1 MTRRSPPRAR
11 AERAGIL
18 ASYVP
23 AGGGPPRRTSDAT
36 SAALLRVLGESGD
49 PMRSEPQAAGRRPAA
64 RSEAKPSGA
73 RPGSRCP
80 APEEILGR
88 RRAFG
93 LWVNLYSLRGEGDLG
108 IGNLTA
114 LRGLVRF
121 AGEVGADF
129 VGLSPLHALRNRGPE
144 ICPYAPVSRFFR
156 NPLYLDVEAVPEWRD
171 CGEARVLLERARGE
185 AERLRAAPRIDHDAA
200 SRLHGRI
207 LRALQRAFAAR
218 HAGRDT
224 ARGRAHA
231 AFLKR
236 GGGLLRDFATFLALE
251 DAQARLGRPR
261 DWHAWPAPLRDPA
274 GPEVARFRARHAE
287 AVAFHAWVQFEL
299 DRQLAAVAAEA
310 RRAGLAIG
318 LYQDLALGGAGTG
331 FDTWRLGSVFLEGA
345 HLGAPPDLYAR
356 QGQDWTIPPPH
367 PARLAAGGGGAW
379 RSLLAANLDHAGAL
393 RIDHVLGL
401 FRQWWIPRGWPAAR
415 GAYVRFPAEELLAVL
430 ADETRRRGALAIG
443 EDLGTVPPQVGPA
456 LARFGVLSSRVLLFE
471 REHGRRFKPSARW
484 SRRALATANTHDLP
498 TLAAFWSGSDLEL
511 RAHLGLLGGRGA
523 LARARA
529 QRAEERRLLLAR
541 LVAEGCLPRRAGEP
555 AHPEL
560 CAAVHAFLCR
570 TPAPLVGVSLD
581 DLAGEEEPVNVPG
594 LGQDAYPS
602 WTRRMA
608 LSVERLADDPGVRR
622 ALAGTRRRAAWKAPI
637 P

>member
-1 MTRRSPPRAR
+1 MARRSPLRAR

-18 ASYVP
+18 ASYRP
-23 AGGGPPRRTSDAT
+23 AGGGPPRHTSDAT
-36 SAALLRVLGESGD
+36 RAALLRVLGEAPPDAGVNGSANASG
-49 PMRSEPQAAGRRPAA
+49 
-64 RSEAKPSGA
+64 
-73 RPGSRCP
+73 RPGSGVARRRCP

-88 RRAFG
+88 RRVFG

-108 IGNLTA
+108 IGNLSA
-114 LRGLVRF
+114 LRALVRF
-121 AGEVGADF
+121 AGEVGAAF

-171 CGEARVLLERARGE
+171 CAEARAVLERARGE
-185 AERLRAAPRIDHDAA
+185 TERLRAAPRIDYDAA
-200 SRLHGRI
+200 SRLQDEI
-207 LRALQRAFAAR
+207 LRALHRAFAAR
-218 HAGRDT
+218 HAGRGS

-231 AFLKR
+231 AFLRR
-236 GGGLLRDFATFLALE
+236 GGELLRDFATFLALE

-274 GPEVARFRARHAE
+274 SPEVARFRARHAA
-287 AVAFHAWVQFEL
+287 AVDLHAWVQFEL
-299 DRQLAAVAAEA
+299 DRQLAGVAAEA

-318 LYQDLALGGAGTG
+318 LYQDLALGGAGSG

-345 HLGAPPDLYAR
+345 HLGAPPDTYAR

-367 PARLAAGGGGAW
+367 PARLGADGGGAW

-415 GAYVRFPAEELLAVL
+415 GAYVRFPAEELLGIL

-456 LARFGVLSSRVLLFE
+456 LARFGVLSSKVLLFE
-471 REHGRRFKPSARW
+471 RGRGGRFKPAARW

-511 RAHLGLLGGRGA
+511 RSRLGLLGGRGE
-523 LARARA
+523 LAKARTGRAA
-529 QRAEERRLLLAR
+529 ERRALLTRLA
-541 LVAEGCLPRRAGEP
+541 AEGCLPRRAAEP
-555 AHPEL
+555 AYPEL

-594 LGQDAYPS
+594 LGADHHPS

-608 LSVERLADDPGVRR
+608 LPVERLASDPAVRR
-622 ALAGTRRRAAWKAPI
+622 ALAGTRSRAARRQA
-637 P
+637 